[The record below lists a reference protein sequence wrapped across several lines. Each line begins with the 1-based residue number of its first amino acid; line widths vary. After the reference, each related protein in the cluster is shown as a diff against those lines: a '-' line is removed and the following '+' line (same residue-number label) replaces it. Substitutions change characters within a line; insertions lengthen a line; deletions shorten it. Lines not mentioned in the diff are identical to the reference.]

1 MRDKMRIFV
10 ECEKES
16 SENVRTKKKN
26 TLKKL
31 RIK

>member
-16 SENVRTKKKN
+16 SENVRTKKKKYI
-26 TLKKL
+26 KKV
-31 RIK
+31 KN